1 MNEKRGV
8 EREVGSRGRRKGIR
22 REWSGNKLGGEEK
35 KDKEKGLA
43 MSNEGDANVGD
54 VLDQTFGDLLK
65 LCPYFLKAWIHATG
79 CIKAEGYIN
88 SRLVS

>member
-1 MNEKRGV
+1 
-8 EREVGSRGRRKGIR
+8 
-22 REWSGNKLGGEEK
+22 
-35 KDKEKGLA
+35 

>member
-1 MNEKRGV
+1 MEKGLEESGV
-8 EREVGSRGRRKGIR
+8 EIR
-22 REWSGNKLGGEEK
+22 LGGEVREVEK
-35 KDKEKGLA
+35 RKKRIRQKGLT

-65 LCPYFLKAWIHATG
+65 LCPYFLKAWIHATS